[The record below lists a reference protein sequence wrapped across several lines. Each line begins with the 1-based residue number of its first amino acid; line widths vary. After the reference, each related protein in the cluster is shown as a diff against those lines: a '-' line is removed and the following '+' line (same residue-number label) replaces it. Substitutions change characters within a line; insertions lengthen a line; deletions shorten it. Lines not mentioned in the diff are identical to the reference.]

1 MRLLMGAFSSRVSR
15 RAFSGPLLKHGR
27 RLRPSSFSVN
37 STKGTE
43 KKMKRLIIPIVAGV
57 IMLTGCESIRV
68 VIDSQT
74 ALGSEPSAEEAV
86 GRLNNEDIL
95 QRVVLNGRNDKARV
109 AAIKKCKD
117 INLFKRLVCSNK
129 ESTLIRNVAFQQ
141 LVALGSVDRL
151 ISEDTD
157 FANVIISGHGI
168 AEVNVRGDRAYSEHE
183 QMKMKHYMREQQS
196 KSKPNIVFPKE
207 YRIRAIETLRDIDMY
222 SADNGMLSDVVFD
235 ENNPVDVRMSAI
247 RKVKLQKEA
256 FKRLLAKAGDNK
268 DKNNADYQLLVK
280 AYLDAADNVQEMCW
294 LIRDNDVSF
303 SSRRLMFSYL
313 KDEKMIIDVLS
324 RIMPEDDAFVKS
336 PESDEVK
343 FAKCVIRETSQEV
356 LSKFVLTARSKF
368 HHELFHVECVKN
380 INDEKLLI
388 KIAEMPTPTGG
399 GQAVLSAAY
408 KIKDVGKTILRDRAI
423 AKYESDL
430 RKRVDAIVRIYA
442 VDPKDAYSIVQSH
455 GRNEKDTT
463 VSLIN
468 DEKTLIGLL
477 KLNKSDKSYHSDT
490 VAQHLK
496 NAAYRIIK
504 NRVDAIEKSKLNDCV
519 LQIQNRSK
527 ELRRRGK
534 VCLVDNY
541 YIGMSL
547 ENFLILN
554 KVQDVKAAAID
565 WNFDAEGKMFVIKE
579 MAFDTKNLYK
589 ATGLE
594 KSELLLGIPRK
605 LGIAKFEVEM
615 TKVKY
620 NRNYFMEAMG
630 SYDFNTVTGGEI
642 YYKSENQ
649 AKGVSVIMMEKSG
662 RLFISSLE

>member
-1 MRLLMGAFSSRVSR
+1 
-15 RAFSGPLLKHGR
+15 
-27 RLRPSSFSVN
+27 
-37 STKGTE
+37 
-43 KKMKRLIIPIVAGV
+43 MKRLIMPIVVGV

-86 GRLNNEDIL
+86 GRLSNEDIL

-196 KSKPNIVFPKE
+196 KTKPDIVFPKE

-280 AYLDAADNVQEMCW
+280 AYLDAAGNVQEMCW

-313 KDEKMIIDVLS
+313 KEEKSIIDVLFYAMTKS
-324 RIMPEDDAFVKS
+324 EQDAFVKS
-336 PESDEVK
+336 PESEEVK
-343 FAKCVIRETSQEV
+343 FAKYVIENTTQEI
-356 LSKFVLTARSKF
+356 LSKFVLTIDKSWHISKSNY
-368 HHELFHVECVKN
+368 ELFFVECVKN

-399 GQAVLSAAY
+399 GQAVLLAAY

-430 RKRVDAIVRIYA
+430 RKRVDAIERIYA

-455 GRNEKDTT
+455 GRHEKDTT

-504 NRVDAIEKSKLNDCV
+504 NRVDTIGKAKINNRVS
-519 LQIQNRSK
+519 QIQNRSK
-527 ELRRRGK
+527 QLKQSGK
-534 VCLVDNY
+534 VCLVNHY
-541 YIGMSL
+541 YVGMPL
-547 ENFLILN
+547 EDFMILN
-554 KVQDVKAAAID
+554 KTQDVKAAAID
-565 WNFDAEGKMFVIKE
+565 WNIDNEGKMFVIKE

-594 KSELLLGIPRK
+594 KSELLWGIPRK

-620 NRNYFMEAMG
+620 NRNYFAEAMG